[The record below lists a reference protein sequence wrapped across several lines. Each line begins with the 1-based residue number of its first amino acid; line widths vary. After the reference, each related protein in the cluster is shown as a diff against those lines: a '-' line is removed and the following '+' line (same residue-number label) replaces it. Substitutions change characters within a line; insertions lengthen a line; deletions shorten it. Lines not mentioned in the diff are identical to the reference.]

1 MIIYP
6 QDKILIHL
14 CMRKTNANLL
24 YKIRYNLNLRKQYI
38 RKNLREIQ
46 WEQCLCHIGTQ
57 IYDPLFLLPLWHLL
71 FTSIHFT
78 SQLSSN
84 LEHLGKTGSPNRLPV
99 SLYKPPSVFMGMS
112 PLMAVLSSLTQSL
125 LSPGLHIPRSSMA
138 TSSFMVKQ
146 S

>member
-14 CMRKTNANLL
+14 CMRKTNANLF

-57 IYDPLFLLPLWHLL
+57 IYELLFLLPLWHLL
-71 FTSIHFT
+71 FTSIHF
-78 SQLSSN
+78 
-84 LEHLGKTGSPNRLPV
+84 
-99 SLYKPPSVFMGMS
+99 
-112 PLMAVLSSLTQSL
+112 ATQ
-125 LSPGLHIPRSSMA
+125 
-138 TSSFMVKQ
+138 VKQ
-146 S
+146 CEIELSCQSYSCSCGCKFPCCPYAHKFKIFSSGRVNRTFSI